1 MSHLIKPGE
10 LFPIL
15 FRLKTF
21 SINERWQPRT
31 AFVWE
36 IKLRESDAEIAGS
49 NGRFITNSLRL
60 WMDFSFSFYSV
71 TQHRL
76 PAMNYHHY
84 C

>member
-1 MSHLIKPGE
+1 MPHLIKSGE

-36 IKLRESDAEIAGS
+36 IKLRESDAEIA
-49 NGRFITNSLRL
+49 NPMENHNEFITS
-60 WMDFSFSFYSV
+60 MDDFSFYSV